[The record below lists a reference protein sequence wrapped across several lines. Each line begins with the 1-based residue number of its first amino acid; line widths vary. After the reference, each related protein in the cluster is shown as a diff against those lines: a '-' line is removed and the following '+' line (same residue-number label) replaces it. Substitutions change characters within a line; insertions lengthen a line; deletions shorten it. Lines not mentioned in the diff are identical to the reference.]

1 MAFDGGFT
9 YKMISELNTAVG
21 SHIDKIYQPSRDALV
36 FLVRKKGFAKRIL
49 ISAKSGAAR
58 VQFTEEKF
66 DNPAVPPMFCM
77 LVRKHFSSARFLGAV
92 GKRLERVIELNF
104 ETTNEMGDRVTQR
117 IICEL
122 IGSQSNIILVANDG
136 RILDAVRRSDIETSR
151 RMIQPGAVY
160 EYPESQGKIDPTSAD
175 VTTILS
181 ELENRGDVPLSRALL
196 DTVDGLSPLIC
207 REISHRVGNGDASL
221 ACTDKETVKN
231 QLEHFI
237 SELKGDSRPCLL
249 LKPDGTPADFSY
261 TAINQYGNAYTL
273 KEYPTLSE
281 LLDAYYSERE
291 AAANIQR
298 LASDILKLVNN
309 LATRAEK
316 RLNIRREELKS
327 CRDREN
333 LRIYGELIKA
343 NIHLIKVGSSFAEVP
358 NFYDEN
364 LALIRIPLDPA
375 LSPAANAAKYFK
387 EYKKSYNAEQTLTE
401 LIEKDCA
408 EIEYL
413 QSVLESISRCKCAAD
428 IAEIRQ
434 ELSTAGYIR
443 AASGNNRRRES
454 VSAPAEFKSAEGY
467 RILVGKNNTQN
478 DLITTKIATKGDLW
492 FHVKGI
498 PGSHVVVM
506 CCGNDVSDETVLFA
520 ARLAA
525 KNSKASTSSNIPVDY
540 TPIKFVKKPNGA
552 KPGMVIYT
560 TNRTVFVTPQEEN
573 L

>member
-9 YKMISELNTAVG
+9 YKMISELNTAEQ

-36 FLVRKKGFAKRIL
+36 FLLRKKGFAKRL
-49 ISAKSGAAR
+49 LLSAKSGAAR

-77 LVRKHFSSARFLGAV
+77 LVRKHFSAARFLGAV
-92 GKRLERVIELNF
+92 GRGLERVIELNF
-104 ETTNEMGDRVTQR
+104 ETTNEMGDRVCQR

-136 RILDAVRRSDIETSR
+136 RIIDAVRRSDIETAHR
-151 RMIQPGAVY
+151 IIQPGAVY
-160 EYPESQGKIDPTSAD
+160 EYPESQGKLDPT
-175 VTTILS
+175 TTDTEILTDR
-181 ELENRGDVPLSRALL
+181 LFQCGDVPLSKALL

-207 REISHRVGNGDASL
+207 REISHRTSGGDAPISR
-221 ACTDKETVKN
+221 TDKKVLKAELN
-231 QLEHFI
+231 NLI
-237 SELKGDSRPCLL
+237 SELKGECHPCLL

-261 TAINQYGNAYTL
+261 TTINQYEGAYTL
-273 KEYPTLSE
+273 KDYPTLSE
-281 LLDAYYSERE
+281 LLDAYYRERE

-298 LASDILKLVNN
+298 LASDILKLASN
-309 LATRAEK
+309 LLSRAEK
-316 RLNIRREELKS
+316 RLNIRREELKE
-327 CRDREN
+327 CRNREN

-343 NIHLIKVGSSFAEVP
+343 NLHMINGGSSFADVP

-364 LALIRIPLDPA
+364 LDIIRIPLDPA

-387 EYKKSYNAEQTLTE
+387 EYKKSYNAEQTLSE
-401 LIEKDCA
+401 LIEKDGT

-428 IAEIRQ
+428 ISEIRQ
-434 ELSTAGYIR
+434 ELSDAGYIR
-443 AASGNNRRRES
+443 AVSSRTRKRDS
-454 VSAPAEFKSAEGY
+454 VSAPTEFKSPDGY
-467 RILVGKNNTQN
+467 RVLVGKNNTQN
-478 DLITTKIATKGDLW
+478 DLITTRIATKGDLW
-492 FHVKGI
+492 FHVKGV

-506 CCGNDVSDETVLFA
+506 CGGNDVSDETIIFA

-525 KNSKASTSSNIPVDY
+525 KNSKAATSSNIPVDY

-560 TNRTVFVTPQEEN
+560 TNKTVFVTPQEEN